1 VKKNSLFFESN
12 KFVTISRIF
21 SFCQKNSNYPFTWKK
36 SSFQNIL
43 SFSGKFPL
51 LSFTKTIHSQ
61 FRGNLPLKSEKI
73 VPKME
78 AFFLFSGY
86 FPFEKKILS
95 SVKSKNFFFEEIRK
109 ITQKTE

>member
-1 VKKNSLFFESN
+1 VKKNSLAFFP
-12 KFVTISRIF
+12 FVKKIAIIIR
-21 SFCQKNSNYPFTWKK
+21 YTWKK

-43 SFSGKFPL
+43 SFSGKFTL

-78 AFFLFSGY
+78 AFFLFSG
-86 FPFEKKILS
+86 FIPFEKKILF
-95 SVKSKNFFFEEIRK
+95 SVESKNFFFEEIRK